1 MLWSIWMRL
10 GWLSVCSVPITVTK
24 RRGWGD
30 REGILPVWL
39 LCQFSPRVPGSP
51 QGFLYYPNVLHPSQ
65 QSVPIFPVQVTIIQL
80 STGRWRRKERACAEK
95 GVWVESRNRPKR
107 TTEKQ
112 RCPSI
117 LVKPCDGAFLTALVP
132 VRGRRWAYLKMMAS
146 IWLELGM
153 PFKLNVC
160 IPSPDSQVGPVIA

>member
-1 MLWSIWMRL
+1 MQKQNLFSPTILEFLSCMLWSIWMRL

-39 LCQFSPRVPGSP
+39 LCQFSPWVPGSP

-117 LVKPCDGAFLTALVP
+117 LVKPCDGGF
-132 VRGRRWAYLKMMAS
+132 
-146 IWLELGM
+146 
-153 PFKLNVC
+153 
-160 IPSPDSQVGPVIA
+160 PDSIGAYQRQALGLPQDDG